1 MKTYQVLAVVLTV
14 ACGFWRHAGSD
25 AEALALV
32 DKAIHAHG
40 GVDKL
45 RAQGQAW
52 KVKGYLEVFGMK
64 QNYTADYVF
73 VAPDKIRFDMHMEQ
87 SGKTITLA
95 VATDGKDAFEQSGTF
110 LRDMD
115 KSKSAEFLER
125 AYGMHLTQL
134 YPLKDKAYTL
144 KALGESKLD
153 EQTITGIKVSSP
165 GRRDVSL
172 YFDKTGLLVKTS
184 TRVHDEFSQKEVT
197 QDTLRTGYRD
207 RNGRKVFD
215 KMVIQ
220 RDGKTFMVEEFNDQR
235 SLDKVDSALFAKP
248 K

>member
-1 MKTYQVLAVVLTV
+1 
-14 ACGFWRHAGSD
+14 
-25 AEALALV
+25 
-32 DKAIHAHG
+32 
-40 GVDKL
+40 
-45 RAQGQAW
+45 
-52 KVKGYLEVFGMK
+52 
-64 QNYTADYVF
+64 
-73 VAPDKIRFDMHMEQ
+73 
-87 SGKTITLA
+87 
-95 VATDGKDAFEQSGTF
+95 
-110 LRDMD
+110 MD